1 MCLGDWSLLGLVK
14 DTDVMAVTAPPD
26 VEGDGEDDIE
36 LEDRWDSIV
45 V

>member
-1 MCLGDWSLLGLVK
+1 MFLGDWSLLGLVK
-14 DTDVMAVTAPPD
+14 DTDVMAVTALPD